1 MLTDRDRLQDNPGAR
16 FLLMLASGVVVVWGL
31 QMAASVLLPISLALF
46 LAVLSLPVV
55 VGLTRRGVPR
65 GVAIFSAM
73 LVVVGVFTV
82 LLLAASQSLTELQSQ
97 LFRYVGRLQALR
109 DNWVGLA
116 SDQLGV
122 AIDEFVDL
130 NLINPEAVAALI
142 GGTLTQAANAVSQT
156 FLVLLV
162 MVFFLAEATI
172 FPDKL
177 SYLLEGSNRGEAR
190 MNKIIGEVQSYLGIK
205 TVISLATGLL
215 LGIWSWAM
223 GLDFPVLLGLV
234 AFVLNYVPT
243 VGSILAALPAVLL
256 SLILY
261 GTVGHALIVS
271 AGYIVVNTV
280 FGNII
285 EPNLMG
291 RRLGLSPLVVIL
303 SLLFWG
309 WTWGPVGA
317 LLSVPLTMVLKIW
330 LENTRDLRWLAVL
343 IDRNVPVS
351 EPSEVPEATK
361 SEAAARGSEADARGS
376 EADARG
382 SEADAVGSPDA
393 QAAVDRVS

>member
-1 MLTDRDRLQDNPGAR
+1 MLPDPDRLQDNPGAR

-31 QMAASVLLPISLALF
+31 QMAAPILLPIALALF

-55 VGLTRRGVPR
+55 GALTRRRVPR
-65 GVAIFSAM
+65 VLAIFSAM

-82 LLLAASQSLTELQSQ
+82 LLLAVSQSLTELQAQ

-109 DNWVGLA
+109 DLWVAGA
-116 SDQLGV
+116 SERLGV
-122 AIDEFVDL
+122 TIDEFVDL
-130 NLINPEAVAALI
+130 DLINPEAVAALI
-142 GGTLTQAANAVSQT
+142 GGTLAQAANIASQT

-177 SYLLEGSNRGEAR
+177 SYLLEGSNRGEDR
-190 MNKIIGEVQSYLGIK
+190 MNKIVGEIQSYLGIK

-215 LGIWSWAM
+215 LGVWAWVM
-223 GLDFPVLLGLV
+223 GLDFPVLLGLI

-243 VGSILAALPAVLL
+243 VGSILAAIPAVLL
-256 SLILY
+256 SLILF
-261 GTVGHALIVS
+261 GTVAHALVVTL
-271 AGYIVVNTV
+271 GYVIVNTL
-280 FGNII
+280 FGNLI

-291 RRLGLSPLVVIL
+291 RRLGLSPLIVIL

-309 WTWGPVGA
+309 WAWGPVGA

-330 LENTRDLRWLAVL
+330 LENTRDLRWVAVL
-343 IDRNVPVS
+343 IDRTVPS
-351 EPSEVPEATK
+351 LPDMSPGPDLSDEPETPA
-361 SEAAARGSEADARGS
+361 
-376 EADARG
+376 
-382 SEADAVGSPDA
+382 P
-393 QAAVDRVS
+393 